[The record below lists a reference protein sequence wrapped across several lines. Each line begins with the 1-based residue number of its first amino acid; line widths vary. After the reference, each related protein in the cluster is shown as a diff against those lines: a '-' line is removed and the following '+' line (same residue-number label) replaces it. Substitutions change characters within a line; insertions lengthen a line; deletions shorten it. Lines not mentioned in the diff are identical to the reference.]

1 METMITISIEE
12 YKELLETKIRKEYE
26 EKIREIE
33 KDRDEWISVSRY
45 WNERYD
51 SLKKEMEGKAN
62 AE

>member
-51 SLKKEMEGKAN
+51 SLKKEKEVKAD
-62 AE
+62 A